1 MLLHHDNF
9 NHYTYA
15 QAAASGE
22 VTSIVALNSSLDFP
36 AGQGRDGLA
45 ALASYQGVAC
55 YDTYWRKTLAPTNPN
70 CYMGVRC
77 RIGNLPGS
85 GGGGMMTCL
94 SGNTGQMAVIVNPD
108 GTLAACKGAQNDYIF
123 TAGAVLGSTTFS
135 LSTGVRYFVEL
146 WVFPH
151 TTLGSVKI
159 RVNGIERLSLQGTS
173 GTPLNTNGAGSGT
186 WNGALLGNF
195 GQGGNPFVRS
205 DMAIYFNDW
214 YVCDGTVQ
222 PGPNPLNNFLGDCKT
237 TVVLPTLPG
246 FYQQA
251 VPNAGTNHVTPVD
264 DPTPNDDTDYTEL
277 INVGERENWKYVLPV
292 PLGGGGVLA
301 ATLALWMKKASDG
314 TRFMRDSVRVA
325 SVDYDGTTDI
335 AFGTT
340 YLFSRSTRTANPATG
355 GEFTP
360 GSTVEF
366 GTKVQV

>member
-1 MLLHHDNF
+1 
-9 NHYTYA
+9 
-15 QAAASGE
+15 
-22 VTSIVALNSSLDFP
+22 
-36 AGQGRDGLA
+36 
-45 ALASYQGVAC
+45 
-55 YDTYWRKTLAPTNPN
+55 
-70 CYMGVRC
+70 
-77 RIGNLPGS
+77 
-85 GGGGMMTCL
+85 
-94 SGNTGQMAVIVNPD
+94 MAVIVNPD